1 MLLASDLTSAQG
13 PDYKYNV
20 ILSLGVSKSSAL
32 GNQSWGATALIW
44 SSLNQFAV
52 SGGYTKMDFEMGKL
66 NAIHSYSMT
75 TAYLTGNWMTMGGYT
90 YIKPHPKHG
99 TYGYNLGVISLFLKN
114 QEMVGEGKFARMKTV
129 YYTSITTSA
138 VGFWTKPYQY
148 SQKITI
154 SPQVFV
160 MNSPILWNSKTGETT
175 SGRNFGFL
183 LGSSF
188 DYKITKRFGLSLNYK
203 LSASTQKNSPILS
216 NFLIGSRVML

>member
-32 GNQSWGATALIW
+32 GNQSWSATGLIW

-52 SGGYTKMDFEMGKL
+52 SGGYTKMDFQQGKL
-66 NAIHSYSMT
+66 NAIHSYSIT

-99 TYGYNLGVISLFLKN
+99 TYGYNLGIISLFLEN
-114 QEMVGEGKFARMKTV
+114 EEIVGEGKFVRTKTV
-129 YYTSITTSA
+129 FYTSITTSA
-138 VGFWTKPYQY
+138 VAFWTKPYQY

-175 SGRNFGFL
+175 VGRNFGFL